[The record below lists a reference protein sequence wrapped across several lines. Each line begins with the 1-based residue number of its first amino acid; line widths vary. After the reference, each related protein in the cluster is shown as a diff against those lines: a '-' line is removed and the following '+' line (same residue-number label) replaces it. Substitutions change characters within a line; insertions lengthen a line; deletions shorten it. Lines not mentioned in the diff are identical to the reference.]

1 MAAQTNTLV
10 SQPHQYFEISAY
22 PEQQS
27 TNRGFGS
34 LNCLR
39 SATAGAPRALTIL
52 SLGGRFRKSF
62 KGSIFIGHVD
72 YLPGFVLGS
81 ARTDIVLADVGFIG
95 PMVKNLQGLVRAADA
110 LPINR
115 LVAER
120 DPRRSATG
128 LGSKCRD
135 PPKKNLLTN
144 LLTEWCR
151 KGLFDP
157 IITDGITR
165 ENELL
170 TVSNGPAKPPFVDS
184 TPTLGG
190 PSARRNSNYAASL
203 ISQRINSKPAG

>member
-52 SLGGRFRKSF
+52 SLGGHFRKSF

-81 ARTDIVLADVGFIG
+81 ARTDIVLADVGFIRLI
-95 PMVKNLQGLVRAADA
+95 VKNLRGLVRAADA

-115 LVAER
+115 FVAER
-120 DPRRSATG
+120 DPGVALQGLYLSRVGRGRGWTSLDRSAET
-128 LGSKCRD
+128 LR
-135 PPKKNLLTN
+135 KKPANKPAN
-144 LLTEWCR
+144 
-151 KGLFDP
+151 GMVPQGP
-157 IITDGITR
+157 ICP
-165 ENELL
+165 N
-170 TVSNGPAKPPFVDS
+170 NN
-184 TPTLGG
+184 
-190 PSARRNSNYAASL
+190 RRNHTG
-203 ISQRINSKPAG
+203 K